1 MTPKDPRWIGNWWV
15 GFLASAGVSVLSAL
29 FLLGF
34 PRIVAGG
41 KYRPEK
47 ELQAVDNMSAKE
59 KLGELWSALKEV
71 LTNWTF
77 VFNSLGVNA
86 TLMYAEG
93 LAPFIAKIL
102 ILQYGVEPQKVGNA
116 LTIAAAPPL
125 IGM

>member
-1 MTPKDPRWIGNWWV
+1 
-15 GFLASAGVSVLSAL
+15 
-29 FLLGF
+29 
-34 PRIVAGG
+34 
-41 KYRPEK
+41 
-47 ELQAVDNMSAKE
+47 MSAKE
-59 KLGELWSALKEV
+59 KLSDLWCALKEV
-71 LTNWTF
+71 MTNWTF